1 MSPRTDRARILEID
15 LTSQHQQLSPS
26 QNLHGVGYLS
36 GRGYN
41 VAYIFDHL
49 PADTPAL
56 DPANILMFSRGL
68 LTGNSAP
75 ASSRVHVNALSP
87 LTGILGSSNMGGDF
101 GKRMNEQGIQSLILK
116 GRSPRPI
123 YLLIGQEGVTF
134 KEADALWGLDTW
146 ETQERLKKEHQ
157 NDDLQICC
165 IGPGGENLNR
175 FACIMSDLDHAA
187 GRTGMGAVMGSKNLK
202 AIVFEPGSK
211 DKEKAQKDGVEAV
224 RDYVR
229 KIRHSPEFL
238 TFSEYGGAGYV
249 TWADDLGILATRN
262 YHQNKFEAIDLI
274 DGKQLKKYQVRSR
287 GCSGCPVRCKS
298 ELDFGK
304 EKQRFTRPEFEPIVS
319 LGSKCGLK
327 DLKALVHLDNLCS
340 RLGIDSISAGNSI
353 AFAMDLFERGLLT
366 DEETGG
372 LDLSWGNADAMERL
386 LIDMSYRRGLGA
398 ILSLGVRSA
407 ADIIGKGADQF
418 APHVKGLEL
427 AAYHP
432 YNIMGSALGYAVS
445 SRGGDFSSI
454 YASMEYNWSP
464 EKALEEFGTEEAV
477 QQNSI
482 FGKASLIKRAM
493 LVNMALDCLGIC
505 KVPAL
510 SMIGKFDLVDEAK
523 LVSAFLGRNIE
534 AAELFLTAERI
545 VNLERLYNRSCGA
558 KAEDDRLPPM
568 FFNKEYVSSGK
579 PSEAV
584 NWIEPMTK
592 MFYQEMGWG
601 ENGLPSAQKL
611 AELSIEI
618 PNNILAS
625 WQILKN

>member
-1 MSPRTDRARILEID
+1 MKSGPILTID
-15 LTSQHQQLSPS
+15 LAKEKRIQEPEPTMPHSP
-26 QNLHGVGYLS
+26 GIT
-36 GRGYN
+36 GRGFN
-41 VAYIFDHL
+41 VAYLFDHL
-49 PADTPAL
+49 PPDTPAL
-56 DPANILMFSRGL
+56 DPANILIFSRGL

-101 GKRMNEQGIQSLILK
+101 GKRMSEHGIQSLILK
-116 GRSPRPI
+116 GRAPKPM
-123 YLLIGQEGVTF
+123 YLFVGENRVVLE
-134 KEADALWGLDTW
+134 EAGDLWGLDTW
-146 ETQERLKKEHQ
+146 ETQEKLKTKHQ
-157 NDDLQICC
+157 NKDLQICC

-202 AIVFEPGSK
+202 AIVIEPGTRQTEK
-211 DKEKAQKDGVEAV
+211 PDKACIEAV
-224 RDYVR
+224 RNYVR

-249 TWADDLGILATRN
+249 SWADDLGILATRN

-274 DGKQLKKYQVRSR
+274 DGKKLRPHVKKTR
-287 GCSGCPVRCKS
+287 GCSGCPVRCKA
-298 ELDFGK
+298 ELDFGDYSQK
-304 EKQRFTRPEFEPIVS
+304 YTRPEFEPMVN

-340 RLGIDSISAGNSI
+340 RLGVDSISAGNSI

-432 YNIMGSALGYAVS
+432 YNIMGSALGYVVS

-464 EKALEEFGTEEAV
+464 EKALEEFGTADAV
-477 QQNSI
+477 QQDSI

-510 SMIGKFDLVDEAK
+510 SMIGKFDLVDEAR
-523 LVSAFLGRNIE
+523 LVGAFLGRNIE

-545 VNLERLYNRSCGA
+545 VNLERLYNWSCGA
-558 KAEDDRLPPM
+558 KAEDDCLPPM
-568 FFNKEYVSSGK
+568 FFNKEYVSSGN
-579 PSEAV
+579 PSEAAE
-584 NWIEPMTK
+584 WIEPMTK
-592 MFYQEMGWG
+592 MFYQEMGWD
-601 ENGLPSAQKL
+601 ENGLPSTQKL
-611 AELSIEI
+611 AELNIEI
-618 PNNILAS
+618 PNNIS
-625 WQILKN
+625 GSGQILKN